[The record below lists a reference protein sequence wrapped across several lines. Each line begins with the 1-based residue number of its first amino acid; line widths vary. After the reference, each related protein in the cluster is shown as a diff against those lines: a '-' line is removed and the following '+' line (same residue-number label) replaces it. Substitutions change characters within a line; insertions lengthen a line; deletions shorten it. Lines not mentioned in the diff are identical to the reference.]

1 MRQSD
6 VTPLRG
12 SRRGSAHWCRG
23 LGKAS
28 VVSVGTAHSRSACGG
43 SDGCDVPDVV
53 KALSVPHPLPR
64 SRPDIVCAW
73 HPRGDSALWPRQ
85 RSGQQGAVL
94 PGSLVR
100 PICGG
105 SKGSLHHPP
114 RPSADQ
120 APIKRRSSADQAP
133 IKRRSSADQAPIK
146 RRPRSS
152 CPGGDLGC
160 TCSLSRAR
168 PSGSTPDQEAQAK
181 FIVSKRCH
189 RRGSN
194 PRVREHTRS

>member
-43 SDGCDVPDVV
+43 SDGCAVPDVV
-53 KALSVPHPLPR
+53 KASSVPHPLPR
-64 SRPDIVCAW
+64 SRPDIACAW

-85 RSGQQGAVL
+85 RSGQRGAVL
-94 PGSLVR
+94 PGPLVR

-105 SKGSLHHPP
+105 SKGSLHQPP
-114 RPSADQ
+114 RSSVDQ
-120 APIKRRSSADQAP
+120 APIKRRSSADQAS
-133 IKRRSSADQAPIK
+133 IE
-146 RRPRSS
+146 RRPPSS
-152 CPGGDLGC
+152 CLGGDLGC
-160 TCSLSRAR
+160 ACSLSRAR